1 MSKLNPS
8 KRTNRMNKFDSER
21 LAGGSGMRAAK
32 QDDFAL
38 LRRAVLANLLW
49 EDIAYMDGVSVSDEI
64 SRLVP
69 LCEPQDVARLTIE
82 ARQMQKLRHTPL
94 FLAVQMAKYPSHNA
108 LLDEVLPQIITRAD
122 MLTDFLAIYWK
133 DKKQPLT
140 NKIKKGL
147 AKAFDN
153 FDEYQFAK
161 YDRNA
166 NIKLRDV
173 MFLSHPKAKDEK
185 QEILFSKI
193 ANRELAVPDTWEVAL
208 STGQDKL
215 QTWVRLIESRK
226 IGGMALLRNIS
237 NMERA
242 KVPSDIIKKGIAN
255 ISSTMLLPLDFL
267 KSARMNKKYEKDIEK
282 AMLNSYSR
290 LPKLKGKTL
299 FILDVSGSMTA
310 PISSKSNFSRMDSA
324 IAMAMLASNQCEDYK
339 LVITAG
345 DDWKRIGAH
354 YEIENPSKGFD
365 LYEQV
370 NKGKKYVGGGGIFT
384 RQCLEWCKEEYKGE
398 EFDRIIVFSDSQDCD
413 IVDKTPKPFG
423 KFNYICDVSANT
435 KGINYKGAWTSEI
448 SGFSEHFLTYIS
460 VNEGL
465 INYFQDED

>member
-32 QDDFAL
+32 QEDFAL

-64 SRLVP
+64 ARLVP

-173 MFLSHPKAKDEK
+173 MFLSHPKAKNEK

-237 NMERA
+237 NMTKA
-242 KVPSDIIKKGIAN
+242 NVPSSIIKKGIEN
-255 ISSTMLLPLDFL
+255 ISSSMLLPLDFL
-267 KSARMNKKYEKDIEK
+267 KAARMNNEYKKDIEK
-282 AMLNSYSR
+282 AMIASYSK
-290 LPKLKGKTL
+290 LPKLKGNTL

-310 PISSKSNFSRMDSA
+310 TVSGKSNFTRLDA
-324 IAMAMLASNQCEDYK
+324 AVAMAILASNQCENYK
-339 LVITAG
+339 LVATAG
-345 DDWKRIGAH
+345 DDWKRLGAH
-354 YEIENPSKGFD
+354 TVIKNPSKGFD
-365 LYEQV
+365 LYDQIYEA
-370 NKGKKYVGGGGIFT
+370 KSIVGGGGIFT
-384 RQCLEWCKEEYKGE
+384 RQCLEWCEKEFKGE
-398 EFDRIIVFSDSQDCD
+398 QFDRIIVFSDSQDCD
-413 IVDKTPKPFG
+413 NVNKTPKPFG
-423 KFNYICDVSANT
+423 KYNYICDVSAHI
-435 KGINYKGAWTSEI
+435 KGINYKGVWTSEI

-465 INYFQDED
+465 VNLFQDEE